1 MFLSKLFIP
10 ITKDLPAE
18 AKIKSHQLMLRTGMI
33 KQSSAGIYSW
43 LPLGFK
49 VMKKI
54 EQIVREEQNFIG
66 AQEMLMPT
74 IQSSEI
80 WKESGRYEDYGE
92 EMLRIKDRQG
102 REMLYGPTN
111 EELVTDVFRSS
122 VKSYKSL
129 PQLLYH
135 IQWKFRDEIRPRFG
149 VMRCKEFYMKDAY
162 SFDLSDE
169 DAKKSYNKMFYSYL
183 KTFNRLGLKAIPMAA
198 DTGPIGGDLSH
209 EFVILAETGESQ
221 IFADKNIFEINLNQ
235 YEFNDSS
242 LKKMREDF
250 SQIYAVTDEKFKK
263 EDFNEKVKREN
274 QVITKGI
281 EVGHIFY
288 FSDKYSKPMNC
299 LIDDKNGK
307 KTSVKMGS
315 YGIGV
320 SRLVGATIEA
330 NYNNDVMKWPKSISP
345 YDVVIIPSINKNNK
359 ENLEKAEKIY
369 VELKKQNIDVLLDD
383 VDENMSNKFKKH
395 DLIGV
400 PYQIIIGS
408 KSEGDNLEFKELNF
422 KSEITSLE
430 KIKSKLKLNLFTKAE
445 RLISLRNLRPK
456 KKEGF
461 LKIISIFSFLGIT
474 LGVAILI
481 IVMSVMNGFKT
492 ELTNKILGLNPHIV
506 IQPNDFKIE
515 SDFILK
521 LKNDLKD
528 ISYSKSYSGEGIII
542 SNNNAKGVI
551 LKGVNKNEKNTIEFF
566 NNFISN
572 GHIKN
577 FNSNS
582 IIIGSELSFNLNLS
596 EGDTLSLMSSAFVS
610 TPFGSLP
617 KQQNFKV
624 AGVFR
629 TGFLEF
635 DQNIILM
642 NIDDALSIF
651 DKGYEDQNIEIYL
664 DDPLDA
670 DLYKRKFKK

>member
-1 MFLSKLFIP
+1 MYLSKLFIP

-54 EQIVREEQNFIG
+54 EQIVREEQNYIG

-80 WKESGRYEDYGE
+80 WKESGRFDDYGE

-111 EELVTDVFRSS
+111 EELITDVFRSS

-135 IQWKFRDEIRPRFG
+135 IQWKFRDEVRPRFG

-162 SFDLSDE
+162 SFDISDE
-169 DAKKSYNKMFYSYL
+169 EAKKSYNKMFYSYL
-183 KTFNRLGLKAIPMAA
+183 KTFSRLGLKAIPMAA

-221 IFADKNIFEINLNQ
+221 IYADKNIFEIDLNQ
-235 YEFNDSS
+235 FQLKDFS
-242 LKKMREDF
+242 LQKMREEF
-250 SQIYAVTDEKFKK
+250 TKIYAVTDEKYKKDEFNKNVKK
-263 EDFNEKVKREN
+263 EN
-274 QVITKGI
+274 QIITKGI

-320 SRLVGATIEA
+320 SRLVGAIIEA

-345 YDVVIIPSINKNNK
+345 FDIVIIPSISKNNK
-359 ENLEKAEKIY
+359 ENLIKAEKIY
-369 VELKKQNIDVLLDD
+369 LELKKQNIDVLLDD

-395 DLIGV
+395 DLIGI
-400 PYQIIIGS
+400 PNQIIIGS
-408 KSEGDNLEFKELNF
+408 KSEGNNLEFKELNF
-422 KSEITSLE
+422 NSEILSLD
-430 KIKSKLKLNLFTKAE
+430 KIKLKL
-445 RLISLRNLRPK
+445 
-456 KKEGF
+456 
-461 LKIISIFSFLGIT
+461 
-474 LGVAILI
+474 
-481 IVMSVMNGFKT
+481 
-492 ELTNKILGLNPHIV
+492 
-506 IQPNDFKIE
+506 
-515 SDFILK
+515 
-521 LKNDLKD
+521 
-528 ISYSKSYSGEGIII
+528 
-542 SNNNAKGVI
+542 
-551 LKGVNKNEKNTIEFF
+551 
-566 NNFISN
+566 
-572 GHIKN
+572 
-577 FNSNS
+577 
-582 IIIGSELSFNLNLS
+582 
-596 EGDTLSLMSSAFVS
+596 
-610 TPFGSLP
+610 
-617 KQQNFKV
+617 KV
-624 AGVFR
+624 
-629 TGFLEF
+629 
-635 DQNIILM
+635 
-642 NIDDALSIF
+642 
-651 DKGYEDQNIEIYL
+651 K
-664 DDPLDA
+664 
-670 DLYKRKFKK
+670 

>member
-54 EQIVREEQNFIG
+54 EQIVREEQNAIG

-92 EMLRIKDRQG
+92 EMLRIKDR
-102 REMLYGPTN
+102 RT
-111 EELVTDVFRSS
+111 S

-135 IQWKFRDEIRPRFG
+135 IQWKFRDETRPRFG

-162 SFDLSDE
+162 SFDLTDE
-169 DAKKSYNKMFYSYL
+169 EAKKSYNKMFFSYL

-209 EFVILAETGESQ
+209 EFIILADTGESE
-221 IFADKNIFEINLNQ
+221 IYADKKIFEIDLNK
-235 YEFNDSS
+235 YSGAEDS
-242 LKKMREDF
+242 LQKMRNDYAN
-250 SQIYAVTDEKFKK
+250 IYSVTDDK
-263 EDFNEKVKREN
+263 FNEKEFNKKVKKEN
-274 QVITKGI
+274 QLKTKGI

-320 SRLVGATIEA
+320 SRLVGAAIEA
-330 NYNNDVMKWPKSISP
+330 NYIKDVMKWPKSISP
-345 YDVVIIPSINKNNK
+345 YDVVIIPSISKNNK
-359 ENLEKAEKIY
+359 DNLEKAEKIY
-369 VELKKQNIDVLLDD
+369 KVLKKQNIDVLLDD

-395 DLIGV
+395 DLIGI

-408 KSEGDNLEFKELNF
+408 KSEEDKFEFKELNSQ
-422 KSEITSLE
+422 SEILSLDD
-430 KIKSKLKLNLFTKAE
+430 
-445 RLISLRNLRPK
+445 
-456 KKEGF
+456 
-461 LKIISIFSFLGIT
+461 
-474 LGVAILI
+474 
-481 IVMSVMNGFKT
+481 
-492 ELTNKILGLNPHIV
+492 
-506 IQPNDFKIE
+506 IQ
-515 SDFILK
+515 LK
-521 LKNDLKD
+521 LKK
-528 ISYSKSYSGEGIII
+528 
-542 SNNNAKGVI
+542 
-551 LKGVNKNEKNTIEFF
+551 
-566 NNFISN
+566 
-572 GHIKN
+572 
-577 FNSNS
+577 
-582 IIIGSELSFNLNLS
+582 
-596 EGDTLSLMSSAFVS
+596 
-610 TPFGSLP
+610 
-617 KQQNFKV
+617 
-624 AGVFR
+624 
-629 TGFLEF
+629 
-635 DQNIILM
+635 
-642 NIDDALSIF
+642 
-651 DKGYEDQNIEIYL
+651 
-664 DDPLDA
+664 
-670 DLYKRKFKK
+670 